1 MRLVK
6 LENVKVSVV
15 EGSYSPTITFTDSNG
30 TDLVINDL
38 FDAVT
43 ADLYNLTDGC
53 TLKELTGIAYLI
65 PDGRFYVN
73 FYDLNQFQPISFE
86 VAEEE
91 THEYAIVGDLT
102 GGWDNDMVMTQSEE
116 DPNVYTLTVENFEAF
131 AKTYE
136 YKLRADKQW
145 GIFELPAEG
154 NNSYTFEEMGI
165 YTLTFTA
172 NIAENTLTLEAEKT
186 GELVPTYSIVGDFF
200 TDGDISGWDNDQD
213 MTQSDV
219 DENIFTLVVE
229 DFAAAAQTYEYKL
242 RANHQ
247 WGLFEIPASGN
258 QNFVFGTEEYPEGT
272 YTLTFT
278 FNAADNTLTLDVE
291 SNAPATGIRSMN
303 IDWADGNTYNLNG
316 QRIDTP
322 QKGVVIRNGRKVVIK

>member
-1 MRLVK
+1 M
-6 LENVKVSVV
+6 
-15 EGSYSPTITFTDSNG
+15 
-30 TDLVINDL
+30 
-38 FDAVT
+38 
-43 ADLYNLTDGC
+43 
-53 TLKELTGIAYLI
+53 
-65 PDGRFYVN
+65 
-73 FYDLNQFQPISFE
+73 
-86 VAEEE
+86 
-91 THEYAIVGDLT
+91 
-102 GGWDNDMVMTQSEE
+102 
-116 DPNVYTLTVENFEAF
+116 
-131 AKTYE
+131 
-136 YKLRADKQW
+136 
-145 GIFELPAEG
+145 
-154 NNSYTFEEMGI
+154 
-165 YTLTFTA
+165 
-172 NIAENTLTLEAEKT
+172 
-186 GELVPTYSIVGDFF
+186 GDFF
-200 TDGDISGWDNDQD
+200 TDGDVSGWDNDQD